1 MIPGQDNAIAA
12 IEEFVRKQKAGAR
25 FVITAQMLRVP
36 PQQFDALAQK
46 WIDDGGPGFNVVGVP
61 FRVVVDGN
69 FVISRITVIR
79 TTAPV

>member
-1 MIPGQDNAIAA
+1 MAV
-12 IEEFVRKQKAGAR
+12 IEDFVRKQKAGAR

-36 PQQFDALAQK
+36 PLEFDKLAQT
-46 WIDDGGPGFNVVGVP
+46 WIDDGGPGFNVTGVP
-61 FRVVVDGN
+61 FRVVLDGD